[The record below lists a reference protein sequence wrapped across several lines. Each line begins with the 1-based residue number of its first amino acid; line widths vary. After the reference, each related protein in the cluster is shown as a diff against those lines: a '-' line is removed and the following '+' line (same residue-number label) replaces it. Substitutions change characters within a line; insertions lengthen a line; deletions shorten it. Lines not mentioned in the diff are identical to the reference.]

1 MRNIYASFFAG
12 ALTVLA
18 SLQSAQAAPGVAVN
32 SPSASA
38 GNSADILVALSNN
51 GTTLASLQ
59 FELLFDPA
67 RGTPQ
72 IAQASTNAAVNPN
85 CSISTNR
92 LICFFTLFGPPLPN
106 DFTTRIPFSVSAGA
120 SGSFPLTFDFVEF
133 GDTAGKPVVGTTTN
147 GTFTILATPAAVFG
161 AIPAPAQI
169 DMGLLTPMQSVS
181 RQILLQNIALSGAS
195 NLTVSGCTVTGSG
208 FALDNPP
215 SFPLQIVPGNSS
227 PISVRAT
234 AGTTLEV
241 LTGSLRCNHSG
252 AGSPAIWPLRA
263 EVVGQLLFFDGFE

>member
-1 MRNIYASFFAG
+1 MRTFYAALCASALSLLFYSQG
-12 ALTVLA
+12 AL
-18 SLQSAQAAPGVAVN
+18 AAPSLAVN

-38 GNSADILVALSNN
+38 GNSADILVALTNN
-51 GTTLASLQ
+51 GTILASLQ

-72 IAQASTNAAVNPN
+72 IAQASTNAAVNAN

-133 GDTAGKPVVGTTTN
+133 GDTSGKPVAGTTN
-147 GTFTILATPAAVFG
+147 QGTFTILSTPPAVFG
-161 AIPAPAQI
+161 SVPAPAQI
-169 DMGLLTPMQSVS
+169 DFGFLEPAQSALRS
-181 RQILLQNIALSGAS
+181 IQLQNIALTGAAS
-195 NLTVSGCTVTGSG
+195 LTVSGCVLTGTG
-208 FALDNPP
+208 FALNSPP
-215 SFPLQIVPGNSS
+215 TFPLAIAPGNSS
-227 PISVRAT
+227 PVSVRAS
-234 AGTTLEV
+234 ASTTLET
-241 LTGSLRCNHSG
+241 LIGSLRCNHSG

-263 EVVGQLLFFDGFE
+263 EVVSPLLFSSGFE